1 MIIPLISV
9 ITSGDFIYQ
18 NEISRQ
24 SIRYFGKSATRTNF
38 YNYYDF
44 NCNCIYNQKF
54 SIRIIYLVAIQF
66 RT

>member
-24 SIRYFGKSATRTNF
+24 VLDILGNPPREQ
-38 YNYYDF
+38 
-44 NCNCIYNQKF
+44 I
-54 SIRIIYLVAIQF
+54 L
-66 RT
+66 